1 MLRLELIQ
9 RAFGICRDLVGS
21 LGWICGR
28 MVRMGLMEEA
38 ELRAA
43 DGRARLG
50 GEGWGSSAAVSSG
63 VKVTL
68 CFVPCRWL
76 KIF

>member
-1 MLRLELIQ
+1 
-9 RAFGICRDLVGS
+9 
-21 LGWICGR
+21 
-28 MVRMGLMEEA
+28 MGLMEEA